1 MAARKR
7 ASPKRSGA
15 TSTSPQEPS
24 ASAASTASASPG
36 GSEALS
42 TRAAPWPA
50 RASASPWSRISA
62 TSGEMTIVSPSSA
75 RPGQLVAERL
85 ARARRHDD
93 ERVTPG
99 ERRLDGLLL
108 PGAKR
113 LVPEQALQ
121 MCGRVHPGNLAAGVD
136 ALPREA

>member
-1 MAARKR
+1 MAGARQR
-7 ASPKRSGA
+7 IALVAHQRDERRDDDREA
-15 TSTSPQEPS
+15 VEREP
-24 ASAASTASASPG
+24 
-36 GSEALS
+36 
-42 TRAAPWPA
+42 R
-50 RASASPWSRISA
+50 
-62 TSGEMTIVSPSSA
+62 
-75 RPGQLVAERL
+75 QLVAERL

-93 ERVTPG
+93 ERVSPV

-136 ALPREA
+136 AHPRAA